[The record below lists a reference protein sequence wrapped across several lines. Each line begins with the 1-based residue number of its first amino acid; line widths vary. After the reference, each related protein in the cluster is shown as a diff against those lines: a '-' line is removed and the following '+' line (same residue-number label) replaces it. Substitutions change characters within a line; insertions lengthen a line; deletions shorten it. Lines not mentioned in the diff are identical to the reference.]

1 MPVLMGLVLTCST
14 DIHVN
19 VFTEQIKQVFTYIC
33 EKTLNDDFDH
43 SEVGNSSNKSQK
55 LSTNDKMI
63 VEYMLDI
70 VNFVRIQAGHY
81 ITR

>member
-1 MPVLMGLVLTCST
+1 MGLVLTCST

-19 VFTEQIKQVFTYIC
+19 VFTEQIKQVFMYIC
-33 EKTLNDDFDH
+33 EKTQNDNFEH
-43 SEVGNSSNKSQK
+43 SELGDSFNKLYK

-81 ITR
+81 VTR